1 MQIHVNLT
9 ETQAL
14 LDAIYKG
21 GTGVLTRAINRTLTG
36 VRTDVTTEI
45 TNAVN
50 LTKSF
55 VQKQTGKVSQR
66 TFSINNASTNQL
78 HPSGSIQTRGANV
91 PLLQYSNQRKPGA
104 TARSISVMVQKSRGR
119 HRLRHAFVATMPSG
133 HRGIFAPIPGQG
145 RHIKELYSS
154 RVPDVLSN
162 KETFDAVMSK
172 AQERLDKNLQS
183 QIDWMLST
191 V

>member
-66 TFSINNASTNQL
+66 TFSINKASTNQL
-78 HPSGSIQTRGANV
+78 RPSGSIQTRGANV

-104 TARSISVMVQKSRGR
+104 TVRSISVMVQKSRGR
-119 HRLRHAFVATMPSG
+119 HRLHHAFVATMPSG

-145 RHIKELYSS
+145 RRIKELYSS

-162 KETFDAVMSK
+162 KETFDVVMSK